1 MGNDIVRETREKW
14 VRRRPNPLSWVME
27 AYYRLYILYA
37 TQRAVN
43 NVAYVVNTVVQG
55 ITQGTVRI
63 KNRDDFISLI
73 NSTEELRLTYYQNVI
88 FNNMLGD
95 FWVAFPGHLPFP
107 RISTDKYMNYN
118 FDKKNPFV
126 NI

>member
-1 MGNDIVRETREKW
+1 MGNEVQRTRETW
-14 VRRRPNPLSWVME
+14 VRRRPNPLGWILE

-43 NVAYVVNTVVQG
+43 NVAHVVNTVVQG
-55 ITQGTVRI
+55 VTNGTIRI
-63 KNRDDFISLI
+63 KNRADFISLI
-73 NSTEELRLTYYQNVI
+73 NTTEELRLTYYQNVLY
-88 FNNMLGD
+88 NNMKGD

-107 RISTDKYMNYN
+107 RISNDRYMNYN
-118 FDKKNPFV
+118 FDIRNPFV